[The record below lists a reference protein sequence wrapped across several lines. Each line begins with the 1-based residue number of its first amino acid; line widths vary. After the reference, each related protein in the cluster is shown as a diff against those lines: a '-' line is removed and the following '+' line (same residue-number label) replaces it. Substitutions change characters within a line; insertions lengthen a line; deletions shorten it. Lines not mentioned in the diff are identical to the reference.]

1 MEEMR
6 RDFAGK
12 LYRQACEIAEFYEEQ
27 MDSEDDNEVFDIEEC
42 LVELCQLVFDEMIF
56 CQAAV
61 SRTYFA
67 TLPTDNPH
75 IMSEARKELPFEPKL
90 EVEE

>member
-1 MEEMR
+1 MEEMK

-12 LYRQACEIAEFYEEQ
+12 LYRKAYEIAEFYEEQ

-61 SRTYFA
+61 SMTYFA

-75 IMSEARKELPFEPKL
+75 IMSEARKELPFKPNK
-90 EVEE
+90 EVTD

>member
-1 MEEMR
+1 
-6 RDFAGK
+6 
-12 LYRQACEIAEFYEEQ
+12 
-27 MDSEDDNEVFDIEEC
+27 MDSEDDDEVFDIEEC

-67 TLPTDNPH
+67 TLPTDNLY
-75 IMSEARKELPFEPKL
+75 IMSEARKELPFKPQQ
-90 EVEE
+90 EVID

>member
-1 MEEMR
+1 MEEMK

-12 LYRQACEIAEFYEEQ
+12 LYRKACEIAEFDEEQ
-27 MDSEDDNEVFDIEEC
+27 MDSKDDNEVFDIEEC
-42 LVELCQLVFDEMIF
+42 LVELCQLVFGEMNF

-61 SRTYFA
+61 SMTYFA

-75 IMSEARKELPFEPKL
+75 IMSEARKELPFKPER
-90 EVEE
+90 E

>member
-1 MEEMR
+1 MEEMKR
-6 RDFAGK
+6 NFAGE
-12 LYRQACEIAEFYEEQ
+12 LYRKACEIAEFDEEQ

-61 SRTYFA
+61 SMTYFA

-75 IMSEARKELPFEPKL
+75 IMSEVRKKLPFKPER
-90 EVEE
+90 E

>member
-1 MEEMR
+1 MEEMK

-12 LYRQACEIAEFYEEQ
+12 LYRKACEIAEFDEEQ
-27 MDSEDDNEVFDIEEC
+27 MDSKDDNEVFDIEEC

-61 SRTYFA
+61 SMTYFA

-75 IMSEARKELPFEPKL
+75 ITSEARKELPFKPNK
-90 EVEE
+90 EVTD

>member
-1 MEEMR
+1 MEEMK

-12 LYRQACEIAEFYEEQ
+12 LYRKACEIAEFDEEQ

-56 CQAAV
+56 CQAGV

-75 IMSEARKELPFEPKL
+75 IMSEARKELPFKPKQ
-90 EVEE
+90 EVTD

>member
-1 MEEMR
+1 MEEMKR
-6 RDFAGK
+6 EFAGK
-12 LYRQACEIAEFYEEQ
+12 LYRKTCEIAEFYEEQ
-27 MDSEDDNEVFDIEEC
+27 MDSEDEDEVFDIEEC

-67 TLPTDNPH
+67 TLPTDNLY
-75 IMSEARKELPFEPKL
+75 IMSEARKELPFKPQQ
-90 EVEE
+90 EVID